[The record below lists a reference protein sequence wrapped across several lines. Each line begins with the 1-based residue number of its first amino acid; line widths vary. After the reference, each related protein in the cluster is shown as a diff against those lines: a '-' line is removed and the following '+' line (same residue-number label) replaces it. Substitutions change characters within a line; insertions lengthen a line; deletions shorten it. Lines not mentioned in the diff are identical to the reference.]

1 MSTPHPLTH
10 SILIAVPLVDE
21 PLDGETAEDLSTE
34 LITEFTIK
42 RALGD
47 VLGSVETPDGLEL
60 QLAIADP
67 ATTVPAIYAAL
78 RTIRLADLQTLADVA
93 SVSITPLAQLRP
105 DDLAPPTWPR
115 SSAKARRP
123 GAGVT
128 RRSRPRSPPRL
139 TPAG

>member
-10 SILIAVPLVDE
+10 SVLIAVPLVDE

-47 VLGSVETPDGLEL
+47 VLGSVETPAGLEL

-67 ATTVPAIYAAL
+67 ARTVPAIYAAL

-105 DDLAPPTWPR
+105 DDLAPPDL
-115 SSAKARRP
+115 AEVI
-123 GAGVT
+123 G
-128 RRSRPRSPPRL
+128 
-139 TPAG
+139 

>member
-1 MSTPHPLTH
+1 LTH
-10 SILIAVPLVDE
+10 SVLIAVPLVDE

-105 DDLAPPTWPR
+105 HQLGPPDLA
-115 SSAKARRP
+115 SVV
-123 GAGVT
+123 G
-128 RRSRPRSPPRL
+128 
-139 TPAG
+139 